1 MMSPDKIQALIQ
13 QALPGSE
20 VEVQDMTGT
29 QDHFQALVISPS
41 FSGKTMV
48 EQHQMVYRALGE
60 NMKQAIHALSL
71 QTYTPEQW
79 KNK

>member
-1 MMSPDKIQALIQ
+1 MMSPEQIQALIQ

-29 QDHFQALVISPS
+29 QDHFQALVISPA
-41 FSGKTMV
+41 FLGKSMV

>member
-1 MMSPDKIQALIQ
+1 MMSPEQIQSLIR
-13 QALPGSE
+13 QALPDSE
-20 VEVQDMTGT
+20 VEVQDLTGT
-29 QDHFQALVISPS
+29 QDHFQALVISPA
-41 FSGKTMV
+41 FLGKSMV

-79 KNK
+79 KKK

>member
-1 MMSPDKIQALIQ
+1 MMSPEQIQTLIQ
-13 QALPGSE
+13 KALPGSE

-29 QDHFQALVISPS
+29 QDHFQALVISPE
-41 FSGKTMV
+41 FLGKTMV

>member
-1 MMSPDKIQALIQ
+1 MMSPDQIQELIQ
-13 QALPGSE
+13 EALPGSE
-20 VEVQDMTGT
+20 VVVQDMTGT
-29 QDHFQALVISPS
+29 QDHFQALVISPD
-41 FSGKTMV
+41 FLGKSMV

-79 KNK
+79 KKK